1 MKKLKIESIKNSI
14 AGRYK
19 MRKLYVLWAL
29 MLCTLAG
36 GTLAGTIDV
45 WIGPAGSFTDGSKWQ
60 NGGPVTWTSTSTGDE
75 LKITGNGTVC
85 TADTAGNWIYRLT
98 VASGP
103 DGSTLEIVNGGSLGM
118 GEVRIGAA
126 GATSAGSVGYVSHI
140 GGTFSVKDLI
150 LGRWSSGKPT
160 AQAYYTISGGTL
172 TYNAGAAGRLYVGAG
187 NNGGYTEGTFT
198 IVGNAATILMDS
210 LYVGSENGTNYGKGI
225 LVYQIGA
232 AGVSP
237 ITIDDA
243 VYLDTAGASSVANLE
258 ISTTATSLP
267 AADILLVRVTS
278 GNALTGTFD
287 ALNGGSA
294 AEGTEIILAG
304 NTYELTY
311 QYAAE
316 AGVNNDIA
324 LVYQGGAVTR
334 VAHTPIPQDGA
345 DVDAELTLLDWI
357 NPDPN
362 VAGNPVYC
370 DVYLGAEPN
379 RLLMDKTTLGNDISQ
394 VDINTANFPTYGNLQ
409 TQTLYYWAVDVHD
422 AGDVYAGP
430 VWSFFVTS
438 AEAPVVD
445 AGPDQVT
452 WLGNSG
458 TPGQEVIYLDG
469 TTSDDGPYTVL
480 WTQVANGAP
489 AVTISPNNTDDTS
502 VTVTAPVAYEFMLTA
517 DDGILQTSDTVQ
529 IIVGSTS
536 CDASHMSTG
545 AAYNAMDMNQD
556 CIVDLEDFAIIAANW
571 LICTDTLTDCV
582 Q

>member
-1 MKKLKIESIKNSI
+1 
-14 AGRYK
+14 
-19 MRKLYVLWAL
+19 MRKLYILWAL
-29 MLCTLAG
+29 MLCMLAG

-103 DGSTLEIVNGGSLGM
+103 AGSTLEIVNGGSLGM
-118 GEVRIGAA
+118 GEIRVGAA
-126 GATSAGSVGYVSHI
+126 GATSAGSVGYVSHT

-150 LGRWSSGKPT
+150 LGHWSSGKPT

-172 TYNAGAAGRLYVGAG
+172 TYNAGATGRLYVGAG

-198 IVGNAATILMDS
+198 IVGNAAMIVMDS

-258 ISTTATSLP
+258 VSTTAPSLP
-267 AADILLVRVTS
+267 GADIILVNVTS
-278 GNALTGTFD
+278 GNALTGMFD
-287 ALNGGSA
+287 AMNGGSA

-304 NTYELTY
+304 NTYSLTY
-311 QYAAE
+311 QYAAQ
-316 AGVNNDIA
+316 AGTNNDIA
-324 LVYQGGAVTR
+324 LVFEGGAANPA
-334 VAHTPIPQDGA
+334 AHTPVPADGA
-345 DVDAELTLLDWI
+345 SVDTTLGLLDWI

-362 VAGNPVYC
+362 IPGNPVYC
-370 DVYLGAEPN
+370 DVYLGTEPN
-379 RLLMDKTTLGNDISQ
+379 RLIMDKKTLGNDISQ
-394 VDINTANFPTYGNLQ
+394 VDMNTTNFPTYGNLQ
-409 TQTLYYWAVDVHD
+409 NQIQYYWAVDVHD
-422 AGDVYAGP
+422 AGDLLAGEM
-430 VWSFFVTS
+430 WSFLVDHNES
-438 AEAPVVD
+438 PVVN
-445 AGPDQVT
+445 AGDDQVT
-452 WLGNSG
+452 WLGYSG
-458 TPGQEVIYLDG
+458 TPGQEIVYLDG
-469 TTSDDGPYTVL
+469 TTSDDGAYTVL
-480 WTQVANGAP
+480 WVQAANGAP
-489 AVTISPNNTDDTS
+489 AVTISPNNVDDTS
-502 VTVTAPVAYEFMLTA
+502 VTITARGTYEFILMA
-517 DDGILQTSDTVQ
+517 DDGIRQTSDTVV

-545 AAYNAMDMNQD
+545 EAYDAMDQNED
-556 CIVDLEDFAIIAANW
+556 CIVDLADFMVLIAGDW
-571 LICTDTLTDCV
+571 LECTDSLTNCGN
-582 Q
+582 